1 MLQQSTSRLALG
13 VGYFNI
19 YFIWGATFIAITY
32 GLASFPPFIL
42 TGLRFFIAGL
52 ILLAYRAYKKDNLFI
67 GKNWLKNGIVGLLI
81 LTFGTG
87 LLVWAEQYVSATE
100 AAVAIGAGPFWFI
113 LIDRK
118 QWKTNFRN
126 PFLLIGFIIGFTG
139 LLVFLNH
146 SITEETAVSFQQKL
160 IAYFVLALSS
170 ISWVLGS
177 LFSRKHK
184 PDQPFLLNSAQQLTI
199 AGVGAFIFAIFQGE
213 WASWQVTDLKLS
225 AVLGLGFLI
234 FFGSIIAYI
243 SYTWLLT
250 QQPPSRVSTHTFI
263 NPIVA
268 AILSYFLFQ
277 VHLNAYQ
284 IFAFILILSGVMLI
298 NVKWSWSNYRYF
310 RIKYHRQL
318 AVLKRISVP
327 YGAYINNIW

>member
-1 MLQQSTSRLALG
+1 MFSNTTSKLALG

-42 TGLRFFIAGL
+42 TGLRFFIAGV
-52 ILLAYRAYKKDNLFI
+52 LLFAFRALKGDSLFNLNSWF
-67 GKNWLKNGIVGLLI
+67 KNGVVGLLI
-81 LTFGTG
+81 LTLGTG
-87 LLVWAEQYVSATE
+87 LLVWAEQFVSATE

-113 LIDRK
+113 LIDKKSWRV
-118 QWKTNFRN
+118 NFRN
-126 PFLLIGFIIGFTG
+126 PFLLTGFFIGFTG
-139 LLVFLNH
+139 LLVFLNS
-146 SITEETAVSFQQKL
+146 SILEESTVGFQQKL
-160 IAYFVLALSS
+160 IAYVVLALSS

-184 PDQPFLLNSAQQLTI
+184 PDQPFLLNSAQQLII
-199 AGVGAFIFAIFQGE
+199 AGLGAFLFASFKGE
-213 WASWQVTDLKLS
+213 WTTWNYTDLQLS
-225 AVLGLGFLI
+225 AVSGLAFLI

-250 QQPPSRVSTHTFI
+250 KQPPSRVSTHTFV

-268 AILSYFLFQ
+268 ALLSYALFQ
-277 VHLNAYQ
+277 TQLNAYQ
-284 IFAFILILSGVMLI
+284 IFAFILILVGVIFI
-298 NVKWSWSNYRYF
+298 NVKWSPASFRYF
-310 RIKYHRQL
+310 KIKYNRQL
-318 AVLKRISVP
+318 NVLKRISIP